1 MVLNLRRFCPQGA
14 FGKVW
19 KDWLEATEARDSPP
33 SQRRI
38 QPQVSV
44 SLWCETRVGTRASLS
59 TGTRVS
65 RSTEGQEMRHRQTWA
80 GVQAVR
86 EVTSYPVG
94 LGFILCE
101 SGMPK
106 IIRPPVGFL
115 QGCDKEFVL
124 LSGWHRVVLKTCHP
138 LCLHFPTWE
147 MGQDSLC
154 LGVTLKLFPSDTAKR
169 KSHFPRWPCYK
180 IQRAWREGSCR
191 KPRGQQWTLCEQEIN
206 ILGGR
211 VEGDG

>member
-1 MVLNLRRFCPQGA
+1 MVLNRGRSLRPRG
-14 FGKVW
+14 VW
-19 KDWLEATEARDSPP
+19 QSLEGLAGGHGSCSISYEARDSPP

-44 SLWCETRVGTRASLS
+44 SLWCETRVGSGASLS

-80 GVQAVR
+80 GVQAVS

-115 QGCDKEFVL
+115 QGCDKAFVL
-124 LSGWHRVVLKTCHP
+124 LSGWHRVSAQDVSPFMPSFPHLGNGTRQP
-138 LCLHFPTWE
+138 LPWC
-147 MGQDSLC
+147 DSQAFSL
-154 LGVTLKLFPSDTAKR
+154 
-169 KSHFPRWPCYK
+169 
-180 IQRAWREGSCR
+180 
-191 KPRGQQWTLCEQEIN
+191 
-206 ILGGR
+206 
-211 VEGDG
+211 